1 MQFLDAVSGLAY
13 SKVLYL
19 SKLMFEFIFIVA
31 ILERKR
37 VLMTMQYIV
46 MNVSKIIQLL
56 YIHIPQPIFSHRL
69 NVYWFTLE
77 DN

>member
-56 YIHIPQPIFSHRL
+56 DIHIPQPIFSHRL
-69 NVYWFTLE
+69 NVY
-77 DN
+77 